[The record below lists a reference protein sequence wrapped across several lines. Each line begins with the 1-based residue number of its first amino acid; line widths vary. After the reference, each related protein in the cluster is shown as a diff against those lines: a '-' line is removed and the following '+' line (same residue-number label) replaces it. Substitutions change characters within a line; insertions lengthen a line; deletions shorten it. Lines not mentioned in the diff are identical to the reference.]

1 MSIVQR
7 LFGFVPRL
15 WVNWIALLGTTL
27 TTVSGNAILIVGV
40 VDIVT
45 AGANNYMATFGYLM
59 MPIVFVIGLALI
71 ALGIWKD
78 HRRHKAGGEKATIA
92 RAYDMVMTDP
102 SSRRRVTFVIV
113 ATLLNVTLISVAAFK
128 GITYMNSPTFCG
140 QLCHS
145 VMKPEYGAYRRSPH
159 ARVPCVDCHI
169 GAGAS
174 WFVRSKLSGMRQ
186 VWATFTGDFSRPI
199 PTPVEHLRP
208 ARETCEKCHWPSQF
222 HGERLLVRHIFKD
235 DEKNTRQTDVVR
247 LHVGGENR
255 RTLDYEGIHWH
266 VAPDVRIEYDAL
278 DRRRT
283 KIGTITMTH
292 KGKTTVFRAPEKSV
306 DGAAGGAA
314 KATKGKKVFERRV
327 MDCVDCHNR
336 PTHIYDP
343 SPEVAVDRALSL
355 RKLDPSLPFLRKQ
368 AVALLKDT
376 AWDKSGARGDAK
388 GDEDESKVRER
399 SAAHFT
405 KELKRYFVKAY
416 PEVARTKAASIERAG
431 RELGWI
437 YRRNVFPS
445 LKITWGTYPS
455 HLGHRNTD
463 EGCFRC
469 HDDEHTAKPSGKEEK
484 TVPQDCDLCHEVL
497 AQEEEKP
504 DLPETVLRLGGM

>member
-1 MSIVQR
+1 MSIIQR
-7 LFGFVPRL
+7 LFGFLPRL

-27 TTVSGNAILIVGV
+27 TTVSGNAILIVAV

-59 MPIVFVIGLALI
+59 MPMVFVIGLALI

-78 HRRHKAGGEKATIA
+78 HRRHKAGGEKAALA
-92 RAYDMVMTDP
+92 RAYDMVMSDP
-102 SSRRRVTFVIV
+102 PSRRRVTFVII

-145 VMKPEYGAYRRSPH
+145 VMKPEYQAYRRSPH

-199 PTPVEHLRP
+199 PTPVDHLRP
-208 ARETCEKCHWPSQF
+208 ARETCEKCHWPSKF
-222 HGERLLVRHIFKD
+222 HGERLMVRHVFKD

-255 RTLDYEGIHWH
+255 RTLNYEGIHWH
-266 VAPDVRIEYDAL
+266 VAPDVRIEYEAL

-283 KIGTITMTH
+283 QIGTITMTQ
-292 KGKTTVFRAPEKSV
+292 KGKTTVFRAP
-306 DGAAGGAA
+306 D
-314 KATKGKKVFERRV
+314 KATKGKKVVERRV

-336 PTHIYDP
+336 PTHVYDP

-368 AVALLKDT
+368 AVALLRDT
-376 AWDKSGARGDAK
+376 AWNKGAAPGK
-388 GDEDESKVRER
+388 VDESRER
-399 SAAHFT
+399 ERAVAHFT
-405 KELKRYFVKAY
+405 KQLKAYYDKRY
-416 PEVARTKAASIERAG
+416 PDVARTTAASIEQAG

-455 HLGHRNTD
+455 HLGHRNTA

-469 HDDEHTAKPSGKEEK
+469 HDDEHTAAGKEKK
-484 TVPQDCDLCHEVL
+484 TVAQDCDLCHEVL

-504 DLPETVLRLGGM
+504 DLPGTVLRLGGM